1 MCLDCIKTHTQHN
14 IHILRGIHVVLYS
27 LYDICFTMF
36 IWTWN
41 NFMLTDIWPFK
52 TFLSSLCWN
61 MVSLWFKGKANS
73 GVWSRFSFFLLLFFS
88 LQMDICP
95 CLYVLVSC
103 FLLFLVNNECIIRAL
118 CMTLIREMVVLMMMM
133 MIGIKMLMTN
143 ALQRV
148 EVDGACI
155 PFLVLKL
162 LYCVSSHR
170 SCLFG

>member
-1 MCLDCIKTHTQHN
+1 MLKY
-14 IHILRGIHVVLYS
+14 GKPVVQR
-27 LYDICFTMF
+27 
-36 IWTWN
+36 
-41 NFMLTDIWPFK
+41 
-52 TFLSSLCWN
+52 
-61 MVSLWFKGKANS
+61 KGKF
-73 GVWSRFSFFLLLFFS
+73 WRLIKIFLFSSSFFS
-88 LQMDICP
+88 LQMEICP
-95 CLYVLVSC
+95 CLYVLVFC

-148 EVDGACI
+148 EVEGACI
-155 PFLVLKL
+155 PFFVLKL